1 MESMDYRDCV
11 RLKCIGDEQAVA
23 KAIWPCQGRDSDGIG
38 EHVQVR
44 GECMVKGEC
53 MVRVECMVRDECI
66 TFGGVC
72 VASNNS
78 DFLDARFLQWQRV
91 SVVFE
96 QHQTLIRRLSGQALV
111 LGRVHDLFAH
121 SG

>member
-11 RLKCIGDEQAVA
+11 RLKHIGDKQALA

-38 EHVQVR
+38 EHEQVR

-53 MVRVECMVRDECI
+53 MARGECI

-91 SVVFE
+91 SVVFQ
-96 QHQTLIRRLSGQALV
+96 QHQTLVRRLPRQSLV